1 MTGGGAAPRRGPL
14 SGLRVIDLTQMLSGP
29 FATMLLADMGADVV
43 KVEPLIGDDT
53 RRAGP
58 WLEGD
63 TLRSYGGYFQ
73 SVNRNKRSIALD
85 LKTDAGREALLR
97 LVDGADAVLENYR
110 VGVMERLGL
119 SYETLRERRPG
130 LVYTAIR
137 GFGDPRSG
145 ESPYMNWP
153 AYDVVAQAMGG
164 IMGITGPGPGQPTK
178 VGPGIGDVF
187 PACLA
192 AVGTLAA
199 LLHAR
204 ETGRGQFVDVAMYDS
219 ILALCER
226 LVYQYS
232 YTGEVAEPHGNG
244 HPLLCPFD
252 VFPARDGWVA
262 LAAFRDHQWRLLC
275 DLIGSPESGAD
286 PKFAT
291 NAARVEHSG
300 EVRAVLSA
308 WTAVRTRQ
316 EITDVLGGQV
326 PVGPVNSADAIFQD
340 PHVAV
345 RRMLVEVEQ
354 PGADRTVTIAGTPMK
369 FIGTPSAD
377 PRRAP
382 VLGEDREAVL
392 LEAGCSPAEVE
403 TWRLG
408 GAFGEPSAPPGPE
421 MPEALT

>member
-1 MTGGGAAPRRGPL
+1 MSGHGRPGPL

-43 KVEPLIGDDT
+43 KVEPLAGDET
-53 RRAGP
+53 RGSGP

-97 LVDGADAVLENYR
+97 LVDNADALLENYR

-119 SYETLRERRPG
+119 SYETLHERKPS

-137 GFGDPRSG
+137 GYGDPRSG

-164 IMGITGPGPGQPTK
+164 VMGITGPGPGQPTK
-178 VGPGIGDVF
+178 VGPGLGDVF

-192 AVGTLAA
+192 TVATLAA
-199 LLHAR
+199 LLQAR
-204 ETGRGQFVDVAMYDS
+204 KSGRGQFVDVAMYDS
-219 ILALCER
+219 VLALCER
-226 LVYQYS
+226 MIYQYS
-232 YTGEVAEPHGNG
+232 YQGEIAEPHGNG
-244 HPLLCPFD
+244 HPMLCPFD
-252 VFPARDGWVA
+252 VFPSRDGWVA
-262 LAAFRDHQWRLLC
+262 VAANRDPHWRELC
-275 DLIGSPESGAD
+275 ARVGAPELGTD
-286 PKFAT
+286 PRFAT

-300 EVRAVLSA
+300 EVRAVVSG
-308 WTAVRTRQ
+308 WTAVRTRA
-316 EITDVLGGQV
+316 EITAVLGGYV
-326 PVGPVNSADAIFQD
+326 PVGPVNSVDVIFQD

-345 RRMLVEVEQ
+345 RRMLVDVEQ
-354 PGADRTVTIAGTPMK
+354 PGTDRTVTIADSPMK
-369 FIGTPSAD
+369 FSETPPAA

-382 VLGEDREAVL
+382 ILGEDCDAVL
-392 LEAGCSPAEVE
+392 IEAGCSPAEVGL
-403 TWRLG
+403 WRQA
-408 GAFGEPSAPPGPE
+408 GAFGGQAKPE
-421 MPEALT
+421 AMEIPEALT

>member
-1 MTGGGAAPRRGPL
+1 MTGAAPRPGPL
-14 SGLRVIDLTQMLSGP
+14 AGLRVVDLTQMLSGP

-43 KVEPLIGDDT
+43 KVEPLTGDET
-53 RRAGP
+53 RGSGP

-63 TLRSYGGYFQ
+63 SLRAYGGYFQ

-85 LKTDAGREALLR
+85 LKTEGGREALLR

-110 VGVMERLGL
+110 VGVMDRLGL
-119 SYETLRERRPG
+119 SYETLQERKPS

-164 IMGITGPGPGQPTK
+164 VMGITGPGPGHPTK
-178 VGPGIGDVF
+178 VGPGLGDVF

-192 AVGTLAA
+192 AVATLAA
-199 LLHAR
+199 LLNAR

-219 ILALCER
+219 VLALCER
-226 LVYQYS
+226 MVYQYS
-232 YTGEVAEPHGNG
+232 YKGEIAEPHGNG

-262 LAAFRDHQWRLLC
+262 VAANRDPHWRELC
-275 DLIGSPESGAD
+275 VRIGSPELGTD
-286 PKFAT
+286 PRFVT

-300 EVRAVLSA
+300 EVRAVLSN
-308 WTAVRTRQ
+308 WTAVRTRA
-316 EITDVLGGQV
+316 EITRALGGHV

-354 PGADRTVTIAGTPMK
+354 PGTERTVTIAGTPMK
-369 FIGTPSAD
+369 FGGTPSAD

-382 VLGEDREAVL
+382 LLGEDREAVL

-403 TWRLG
+403 AWRLG
-408 GAFGEPSAPPGPE
+408 GAFGEPVVPPGPE
-421 MPEALT
+421 IPEALT